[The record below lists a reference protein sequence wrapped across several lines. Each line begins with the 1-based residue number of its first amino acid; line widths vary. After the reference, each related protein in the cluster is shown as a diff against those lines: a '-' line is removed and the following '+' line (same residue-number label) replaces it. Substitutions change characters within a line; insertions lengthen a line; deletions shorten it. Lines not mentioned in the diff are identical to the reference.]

1 MNAARSTSS
10 ADRFAKTA
18 ASRRRPAPST
28 AADDAPAVRPIGST
42 ATRTK
47 LVRSTVDLTPT
58 DHRRLGRL
66 TDRLAEDLDATEVPR
81 RSVWLALLAE
91 LDDDG
96 ELYERVRER
105 IRTERAEA

>member
-18 ASRRRPAPST
+18 ASRRKHSPSE
-28 AADDAPAVRPIGST
+28 DAPAVRPIGST

-47 LVRSTVDLTPT
+47 LVRSTIDLTPT
-58 DHRRLGRL
+58 DHRRLSRIA
-66 TDRLAEDLDATEVPR
+66 DRLAEELDATEVPR

-96 ELYERVRER
+96 ELYARVRER
-105 IRTERAEA
+105 IRVEREEG